1 MLSRALGAFKA
12 DLAARGIEDKVVT
25 MVFSEFGRRIASN
38 DSQGTDHGAGGMMLV
53 SGSAVRGG
61 LAGEHPGV
69 QVEDDGDLVVKTD
82 FRSVY
87 QSLIGEWLGGDPAAI
102 LPGGPFP
109 ALQRYDGGT
118 ALMK

>member
-1 MLSRALGAFKA
+1 MCIRDSYKQQINLSAHTEKLLAELLETLENRAWLERNTDAIIAHGKMI
-12 DLAARGIEDKVVT
+12 AAT
-25 MVFSEFGRRIASN
+25 
-38 DSQGTDHGAGGMMLV
+38 
-53 SGSAVRGG
+53 G

-69 QVEDDGDLVVKTD
+69 KVEDDGDLVVQTD

-87 QSLIGEWLGGDPAAI
+87 QSIISEWLGGDPAAI

-109 ALQRYDGGT
+109 SLHRYDGGS